1 MTSTRHH
8 YLISNLP
15 ISQSP
20 NLQHPIT
27 HPPNPM
33 PPLPVLIDCDTGVD
47 DALALFL
54 AARSPALEILGVT
67 CVAGNVGL
75 DAVVPNT
82 LTVLDAAQRPEIPVA
97 AGYTTP
103 LVTAFE
109 NASHVHGEDGLG
121 LPAWPRSTRA
131 PDVRHAID
139 LMADIL
145 SAAPAPVT
153 LIALAPLTNLAGF
166 VLRYPHLRPKIA
178 RIVSMGGSAFSGGNM
193 TAAAEFNIGCDP
205 EAAAVVYNS
214 GVPITL
220 YGLDVF
226 RQVRLTPEEV
236 TLLEN
241 AGHTWSPL
249 LGAVLRYMQR
259 RFNQPE
265 PGLGDGGTVAA
276 TILPDTLTTH
286 AHRVDIELTGTH
298 TRGMTVV
305 DRRVAS
311 KDARHA
317 ATPNA
322 DVAYAI
328 DARRCAQL
336 FVDTLK

>member
-1 MTSTRHH
+1 MTGDWDISSLQSLLPSPQS
-8 YLISNLP
+8 LI
-15 ISQSP
+15 
-20 NLQHPIT
+20 
-27 HPPNPM
+27 PM

-47 DALALFL
+47 DALALLL
-54 AARSPALEILGVT
+54 AARSPSLDILGVT
-67 CVAGNVGL
+67 CVAGNIGL
-75 DAVVPNT
+75 VAVVSNT

-97 AGYTTP
+97 PGYDRPLLAGF
-103 LVTAFE
+103 ANSEFE

-121 LPAWPRSTRA
+121 LPDWPRSSRP
-131 PDVRHAID
+131 PDPRHAID
-139 LMADIL
+139 LIAEIL
-145 SAAPAPVT
+145 AVAPEPVT

-166 VLRYPHLRPKIA
+166 VQRHPALLPCIA

-226 RQVRLTPEEV
+226 RQVTLTPAEV
-236 TLLEN
+236 DLLEG
-241 AGHTWSPL
+241 AGQPWSPL
-249 LGAVLRYMQR
+249 LGGLLRYVQR
-259 RFNQPE
+259 RFGQAK
-265 PGLGDGGTVAA
+265 PGLGNAGTVAA
-276 TILPDTLTTH
+276 TILPETLTIH
-286 AHRVDIELTGTH
+286 PHRVDIELAGTH

-311 KDARHA
+311 KDAHHA
-317 ATPNA
+317 APPNA

-328 DARRCAQL
+328 DARRAARL
-336 FVDTLK
+336 FVETLVE

>member
-1 MTSTRHH
+1 
-8 YLISNLP
+8 
-15 ISQSP
+15 
-20 NLQHPIT
+20 
-27 HPPNPM
+27 M

-54 AARSPALEILGVT
+54 AARSPALDIFGVT
-67 CVAGNVGL
+67 CVAGNVPL

-97 AGYTTP
+97 AGFDRP
-103 LVTAFE
+103 LVAVFE
-109 NASHVHGEDGLG
+109 NASHVHGDDGLG
-121 LPAWPRSTRA
+121 LPDWQRSTRQPA
-131 PDVRHAID
+131 PRHAVE
-139 LMADIL
+139 LMAEIL
-145 SAAPAPVT
+145 AAAREPVT
-153 LIALAPLTNLAGF
+153 IIALAPLTNLAGF
-166 VLRYPHLRPKIA
+166 VHRYPHLLPRIA
-178 RIVSMGGSAFSGGNM
+178 RIISMGGSAFIGGNM

-226 RQVRLTPEEV
+226 RQVTLTEAEV
-236 TLLEN
+236 TVLES
-241 AGHTWSPL
+241 AGKSWSPL
-249 LGAVLRYMQR
+249 LGAVLRYIQR
-259 RFNQPE
+259 RFKQPE

-276 TILPDTLTTH
+276 AILPDTLTTR

-317 ATPNA
+317 APPNA

-328 DARRCAQL
+328 DARRCAEL
-336 FVDTLK
+336 FVETLR

>member
-1 MTSTRHH
+1 
-8 YLISNLP
+8 
-15 ISQSP
+15 
-20 NLQHPIT
+20 
-27 HPPNPM
+27 M

-47 DALALFL
+47 DALALLL
-54 AARSPALEILGVT
+54 ATRSPALEILGVT
-67 CVAGNVGL
+67 CVAGNVPL

-97 AGYTTP
+97 AGYDRP
-103 LVTAFE
+103 LVAAFE
-109 NASHVHGEDGLG
+109 SASHVHGEDGLG
-121 LPAWPRSTRA
+121 MPDWLRSIRR
-131 PDVRHAID
+131 PDSRHAVD

-145 SAAPAPVT
+145 SAAPEPVT

-166 VLRYPHLRPKIA
+166 VHRYPHLLPRIA
-178 RIVSMGGSAFSGGNM
+178 RIVSMGGSAFTGGNM

-226 RQVRLTPEEV
+226 RQVTLTEDEV
-236 TLLEN
+236 TRLEG
-241 AGHTWSPL
+241 AGQPWSPL
-249 LGAVLRYMQR
+249 LGGLLRYIQR
-259 RFNQPE
+259 RFGQAE

-276 TILPDTLTTH
+276 TILPDVLTTH
-286 AHRVDIELTGTH
+286 PHRVDIELTGTH

-305 DRRVAS
+305 DRRIAS

-317 ATPNA
+317 APPNA

-328 DARRCAQL
+328 DARRAARL
-336 FVDTLK
+336 FVDTLH

>member
-1 MTSTRHH
+1 
-8 YLISNLP
+8 
-15 ISQSP
+15 
-20 NLQHPIT
+20 
-27 HPPNPM
+27 M

-47 DALALFL
+47 DALALLL
-54 AARSPALEILGVT
+54 AARSPALKILGVT
-67 CVAGNVGL
+67 CVAGNVPL
-75 DAVVPNT
+75 HAVVPNT
-82 LTVLDAAQRPEIPVA
+82 LTVLDAAQRAEIPVA
-97 AGYTTP
+97 AGYDRP
-103 LVTAFE
+103 LVALFE
-109 NASHVHGEDGLG
+109 SASHVHGDDGMG
-121 LPAWPRSTRA
+121 LPDWPRSTRQ
-131 PDVRHAID
+131 PDARHAVD

-145 SAAPAPVT
+145 IAAAEPVT

-166 VLRYPHLRPKIA
+166 VQRYPHLLPRIA
-178 RIVSMGGSAFSGGNM
+178 RIVSMGGSAFTGGNM

-226 RQVRLTPEEV
+226 RQVTLTEAEV
-236 TLLEN
+236 ASLEN
-241 AGHTWSPL
+241 ANQPWSPL
-249 LGAVLRYMQR
+249 LGGLLRYIQR
-259 RFNQPE
+259 RFGQAE

-286 AHRVDIELTGTH
+286 PHRVHIELTGTH

-317 ATPNA
+317 APPNA

-328 DARRCAQL
+328 DARRCAEL
-336 FVDTLK
+336 FVETLVR

>member
-1 MTSTRHH
+1 
-8 YLISNLP
+8 
-15 ISQSP
+15 
-20 NLQHPIT
+20 
-27 HPPNPM
+27 M
-33 PPLPVLIDCDTGVD
+33 PPIPVLIDCDTGVD
-47 DALALFL
+47 DALALLL
-54 AARSPALEILGVT
+54 AARSPALKILGVT
-67 CVAGNVGL
+67 CVAGNVPL
-75 DAVVPNT
+75 HAVVCNT

-97 AGYTTP
+97 AGYAAP
-103 LVTAFE
+103 LVAVFE
-109 NASHVHGEDGLG
+109 NASHVHGADGLG
-121 LPAWPRSTRA
+121 LPDWPRSTRQ
-131 PDVRHAID
+131 PDARHAVD

-145 SAAPAPVT
+145 AAVAEPVT

-166 VLRYPHLRPKIA
+166 VQRYPHLLPRIA

-193 TAAAEFNIGCDP
+193 SAAAEFNIGCDP

-226 RQVRLTPEEV
+226 RQVTLTEAEVARLES
-236 TLLEN
+236 
-241 AGHTWSPL
+241 AGKSWSPL
-249 LGAVLRYMQR
+249 LGGLLRYIQR
-259 RFNQPE
+259 RFRQTE

-276 TILPDTLTTH
+276 TILPDTLTTYP
-286 AHRVDIELTGTH
+286 HRVDIELTGTH

-317 ATPNA
+317 APPNA

-328 DARRCAQL
+328 DARRAATL
-336 FVDTLK
+336 FVETLVE

>member
-1 MTSTRHH
+1 
-8 YLISNLP
+8 
-15 ISQSP
+15 
-20 NLQHPIT
+20 
-27 HPPNPM
+27 M
-33 PPLPVLIDCDTGVD
+33 PALPVLIDCDTGVD
-47 DALALFL
+47 DALALLL
-54 AARSPALEILGVT
+54 AARSPNLEILGVT
-67 CVAGNVGL
+67 CVAGNVPL

-82 LTVLDAAQRPEIPVA
+82 LTVLDAAQRAEIPVA
-97 AGYTTP
+97 AGYAAP
-103 LVTAFE
+103 LVQAFE

-121 LPAWPRSTRA
+121 LPDWPRSTRQ
-131 PDVRHAID
+131 PDARHAAD

-145 SAAPAPVT
+145 AVAPQPVT
-153 LIALAPLTNLAGF
+153 VIALAPLTNLAGF
-166 VLRYPHLRPKIA
+166 VQRYPHLLPRIV
-178 RIVSMGGSAFSGGNM
+178 RIVSMGGSAFSGGNR

-226 RQVRLTPEEV
+226 RQVTLTETEV
-236 TLLEN
+236 VALES
-241 AGHTWSPL
+241 AGQFWSPL
-249 LGAVLRYMQR
+249 LGGLLRSVQR
-259 RFNQPE
+259 RFHQTE

-276 TILPDTLTTH
+276 TILPEVLTTH
-286 AHRVDIELTGTH
+286 PHRVDIELTGTH

-317 ATPNA
+317 APPNA

-328 DARRCAQL
+328 DAWRCAEL
-336 FVDTLK
+336 FVETLVE

>member
-1 MTSTRHH
+1 
-8 YLISNLP
+8 
-15 ISQSP
+15 
-20 NLQHPIT
+20 
-27 HPPNPM
+27 M

-47 DALALFL
+47 DALALLL

-67 CVAGNVGL
+67 CVAGNVPLG
-75 DAVVPNT
+75 AVVPNT

-97 AGYTTP
+97 AGYDRP
-103 LVTAFE
+103 LVQTFE
-109 NASHVHGEDGLG
+109 NASHVHGNDGLG
-121 LPAWPRSTRA
+121 LPDWPRSTRQ
-131 PDVRHAID
+131 PDSRHALD

-145 SAAPAPVT
+145 TAAPEPVT
-153 LIALAPLTNLAGF
+153 IIALAPLTNLAGF
-166 VLRYPHLRPKIA
+166 VHRYPALLPRIS
-178 RIVSMGGSAFSGGNM
+178 RIVSMGGSAFTGGNM

-226 RQVRLTPEEV
+226 RQVTLTEAEV
-236 TLLEN
+236 ACLEG
-241 AGHTWSPL
+241 AGQPWSPMLGGL
-249 LGAVLRYMQR
+249 LHYIQR
-259 RFNQPE
+259 RFGQAE

-286 AHRVDIELTGTH
+286 PHRVDIELTGTH

-305 DRRVAS
+305 DRRIAS

-317 ATPNA
+317 APPNA

-328 DARRCAQL
+328 DARRAARL
-336 FVDTLK
+336 FVETLAR

>member
-1 MTSTRHH
+1 M
-8 YLISNLP
+8 
-15 ISQSP
+15 
-20 NLQHPIT
+20 
-27 HPPNPM
+27 
-33 PPLPVLIDCDTGVD
+33 PLPVLIDCDTGVD
-47 DALALFL
+47 DALALLL
-54 AARSPALEILGVT
+54 AARSPALKILGVT

-75 DAVVPNT
+75 GAVVPNT

-97 AGYTTP
+97 AGYDRP
-103 LVTAFE
+103 LVAAFE

-121 LPAWPRSTRA
+121 LPDWPRSTRR
-131 PDVRHAID
+131 PDSRHAVD
-139 LMADIL
+139 LMADVL
-145 SAAPAPVT
+145 SAAPEPVT
-153 LIALAPLTNLAGF
+153 LIALAPLTNLACF
-166 VLRYPHLRPKIA
+166 VHRYPALLPRIA

-193 TAAAEFNIGCDP
+193 SAAAEFNIGCDP

-226 RQVRLTPEEV
+226 RQVVLTEAEV
-236 TLLEN
+236 SQLES
-241 AGHTWSPL
+241 GQQPWSPL
-249 LGAVLRYMQR
+249 LGGLLRYIQR
-259 RFNQPE
+259 RFTQAE

-286 AHRVDIELTGTH
+286 PHRVDIELNGTH

-317 ATPNA
+317 APPNA

-328 DARRCAQL
+328 DARRCAEL
-336 FVDTLK
+336 FVQALG

>member
-1 MTSTRHH
+1 
-8 YLISNLP
+8 
-15 ISQSP
+15 
-20 NLQHPIT
+20 
-27 HPPNPM
+27 M

-67 CVAGNVGL
+67 CVAGNVAL

-97 AGYTTP
+97 AGYASP
-103 LVTAFE
+103 LVQAFE
-109 NASHVHGEDGLG
+109 SASHVHGNDGLG
-121 LPAWPRSTRA
+121 LPDWPRSTRQ
-131 PDVRHAID
+131 PDPRHAVD
-139 LMADIL
+139 LMADVL
-145 SAAPAPVT
+145 AAASEPVT
-153 LIALAPLTNLAGF
+153 LIALAPLTNVAGF
-166 VLRYPHLRPKIA
+166 AQRYPHLLPRIA
-178 RIVSMGGSAFSGGNM
+178 RIVSMGGSAFSGGNR

-205 EAAAVVYNS
+205 EAAAIVYNS

-226 RQVRLTPEEV
+226 RQVTLTEEEV
-236 TLLEN
+236 VGLEN
-241 AGHTWSPL
+241 AGQPWSPL

-259 RFNQPE
+259 RFNQAE

-276 TILPDTLTTH
+276 TILPDALTTH
-286 AHRVDIELTGTH
+286 AHRVHIELTGTH

-317 ATPNA
+317 APPNA

-328 DARRCAQL
+328 DARGCAEL
-336 FVDTLK
+336 FVQTLLGE

>member
-1 MTSTRHH
+1 
-8 YLISNLP
+8 
-15 ISQSP
+15 
-20 NLQHPIT
+20 
-27 HPPNPM
+27 M

-47 DALALFL
+47 DALALLL
-54 AARSPALEILGVT
+54 AARSPALNILGVM

-97 AGYTTP
+97 AGFAAP
-103 LVTAFE
+103 LVAVFE
-109 NASHVHGEDGLG
+109 NASHVHGADGLG
-121 LPAWPRSTRA
+121 LPDWPRSIRQ
-131 PDVRHAID
+131 PDPRHALE
-139 LMADIL
+139 LMADVL
-145 SAAPAPVT
+145 TAAPEPVT
-153 LIALAPLTNLAGF
+153 IIALAPLTNLAGF
-166 VLRYPHLRPKIA
+166 VQRYPHLLPRIA

-220 YGLDVF
+220 YGLDIF
-226 RQVRLTPEEV
+226 RQVTLTEAEV
-236 TLLEN
+236 TALEG
-241 AGHTWSPL
+241 AGKSWSPL
-249 LGAVLRYMQR
+249 LGGLLRYAQG
-259 RFNQPE
+259 RFGQSE

-286 AHRVDIELTGTH
+286 PHRVDIELTGTH

-311 KDARHA
+311 KDARRA
-317 ATPNA
+317 APPNA

-328 DARRCAQL
+328 DARRCAEL
-336 FVDTLK
+336 FVEMLR